1 MSTAKAQDG
10 DLFSEKTEM
19 VRSLGLT
26 EALSILI
33 GRIIGSGIF
42 RTPASIMMLVG
53 SVSMFFGAWVLGG
66 IATLLGAFCYAEMVA
81 MMPKSGGP
89 YAFLKAAYP
98 PVWAFLRGWAMFFV
112 SETGAIAAVAV
123 VFAEYGNS
131 FYSLMTGTAF
141 SRSVEVIIALFI
153 VWALTFIN
161 CFGVAFSG
169 RVQNLLS
176 LLKLL
181 ALGSVIGICFVK
193 GGNAAHFSQPF
204 WPEHFSWASLLALGA
219 AMRYVFFTFSGWEG
233 ATYVAEEVKNPRRNL
248 PLSLILGVSGILVI
262 YLAANGAYLF
272 QLTPAEVG
280 QSKWVAVTAVE
291 TAVGAIG
298 GALVSLAVMLNTFGS
313 VSSQILVKA
322 RSIYAMSRDGLFFDK
337 LGTLHPR
344 FRTPNAALLM
354 QGVWATVLLGG
365 AAFAA
370 QAYEAIID
378 FFAFTSSVFNISTF
392 IAVWLLRRKYPDAA
406 RPYRAR
412 GYPVTLIIVLIIQI
426 WFCITTLITAFVPS
440 VLGALLTSSGLI
452 FYYRHRLRSFLQ
464 GLRG

>member
-1 MSTAKAQDG
+1 MPSVKAQAPDIFG
-10 DLFSEKTEM
+10 ENTEM
-19 VRSLGLT
+19 ERSLGLT

-42 RTPASIMMLVG
+42 RTPASVMMLVG
-53 SVSMFFGAWVLGG
+53 SVSMFFGAWLLGG
-66 IATLLGAFCYAEMVA
+66 IATLLGAFCYAEMAA

-98 PVWAFLRGWAMFFV
+98 PVWTFLRGWAMFFV
-112 SETGAIAAVAV
+112 SETGAIAAVAI

-131 FYSLMTGTAF
+131 LYGLVSGTHL
-141 SRSVEVIIALFI
+141 SRFVEVLIALFI
-153 VWALTFIN
+153 IWALTLVN

-169 RVQNLLS
+169 RVQNWLS

-181 ALGSVIGICFVK
+181 ALGGVIGICLVQ
-193 GGNAAHFSQPF
+193 GGNAGHFSQPF
-204 WPEHFSWASLLALGA
+204 WPDDFSWTSLLTLGA

-233 ATYVAEEVKNPRRNL
+233 ATYVAEEVKDPRRNL
-248 PLSLILGVSGILVI
+248 PLSLILGLSGILLI
-262 YLAANGAYLF
+262 YLAANGAYIF
-272 QLTPAEVG
+272 QLTPAEVA
-280 QSKWVAVTAVE
+280 QSKWVAVAAME
-291 TAVGAIG
+291 AAVGAIG

-313 VSSQILVKA
+313 VNSQILVKA
-322 RSIYAMSRDGLFFDK
+322 RGIYAMSRDGLFFDT

-344 FRTPNAALLM
+344 FRTPNAALLT
-354 QGVWATVLLGG
+354 QALWATVLLGG

-392 IAVWLLRRKYPDAA
+392 VAVWLLRNKYPDAP
-406 RPYRAR
+406 RPYRAP
-412 GYPVTLIIVLIIQI
+412 GYPITLIIVLIIQI

-440 VLGALLTSSGLI
+440 ILGALLTSSGLL
-452 FYYRHRLRSFLQ
+452 FYYRQRLRSWL
-464 GLRG
+464 